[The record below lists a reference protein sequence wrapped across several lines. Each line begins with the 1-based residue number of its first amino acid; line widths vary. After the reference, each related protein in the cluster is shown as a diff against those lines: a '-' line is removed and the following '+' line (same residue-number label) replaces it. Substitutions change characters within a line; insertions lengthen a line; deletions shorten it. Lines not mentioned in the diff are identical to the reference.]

1 MKQPINIVP
10 SSADLYK
17 FSLLTILWFI
27 ISMFFYPVFDEVWTQ
42 DYVFYLNAISASL
55 CLLLLLQ
62 DAWELNGKHEQIQR
76 YLWYVVVFLS
86 LPCISAFTVVRS
98 GYSFPWI
105 INFIL
110 ANTLLWLTLRTAS
123 IFYIVCMSGVAC
135 GIVLG
140 AVLNFY
146 IPVVQPLDTYFAS
159 SSCIFLLL
167 RIALIIHDR
176 TYVEQHVYKLIE
188 KEVQARTQ
196 DLREALEI
204 KNEFLDNVSHEIKTP
219 VHNITNIV
227 SELHDQWKH
236 ISAKEKLEMIKLLQK
251 SNTRLLSLCS
261 NLLDLSKFTKGHDI
275 EMKKCNITVLI
286 EEVLMEYR
294 NFAQLISI
302 KLPPK
307 GNRFVYC
314 DKEKIL
320 QVLRNLLDNSIRYG
334 NGSPVEISVNNE
346 GENYTIFA
354 VADEGVGIPENELS
368 SIFNPFEQSSIT
380 KTKAGGTGLGLAICK
395 KIIEYH
401 HGKIWAENNSTKGV
415 TFFFTLP
422 NNLSI

>member
-27 ISMFFYPVFDEVWTQ
+27 ISMFFYPVFDEVWTK
-42 DYVFYLNAISASL
+42 DYVLYLNATSASL

-62 DAWELNGKHEQIQR
+62 DAWELNGKHETTQR
-76 YLWYVVVFLS
+76 YLWYLVVFLS
-86 LPCISAFTVVRS
+86 LPCIAAFTLVRS

-167 RIALIIHDR
+167 RIALVIHDR
-176 TYVEQHVYKLIE
+176 AYVEQHMYKLIE

-204 KNEFLDNVSHEIKTP
+204 KNEFLDNVSHEIRTP

-227 SELHDQWKH
+227 SELYDQWKH
-236 ISAKEKLEMIKLLQK
+236 IPAKEKFEMIKLLQK
-251 SNTRLLSLCS
+251 SNARLLSLCS

-320 QVLRNLLDNSIRYG
+320 QVLRNLLDNSIKYG
-334 NGSPVEISVNNE
+334 NGSPIEISVNNE
-346 GENYTIFA
+346 GDDYTTFA
-354 VADEGVGIPENELS
+354 VADEGVGIPENELN

-401 HGKIWAENNSTKGV
+401 HGKIWAENNSAKGV
-415 TFFFTLP
+415 TFFFTVP
-422 NNLSI
+422 NHLST